1 MIHTAGLTYRYA
13 GGPMLVFPDVT
24 VAQGTV
30 LLLSG
35 PSGCGKST
43 WLALVAA
50 LVNQTEGLLQVA
62 GQPLNAIKN
71 SATDK
76 WQANA
81 SNPARDA
88 AVCNKDLQTAC
99 KGNAIGRF
107 CGMKHEH

>member
-50 LVNQTEGLLQVA
+50 LVVEGVLAVLADDSYGLYHRIVDAVA
-62 GQPLNAIKN
+62 VK
-71 SATDK
+71 
-76 WQANA
+76 
-81 SNPARDA
+81 
-88 AVCNKDLQTAC
+88 
-99 KGNAIGRF
+99 
-107 CGMKHEH
+107 